1 MLLISMLTLVSEGVF
16 LLKPLS
22 LLLVGLGFTLA
33 APALAE
39 FSLAQIPPLTNKTPI
54 TLVAEKGFWTDYLTQ
69 EMLPKFTEKTGVK
82 VNVVSTEL
90 EGMFELQTHALLQGE
105 GKYDLLTMEA
115 GWAKEWAANGYTVPL
130 LELAK
135 LYDPDGEKAMES
147 YLEPYY
153 PSLLNILSYHGELH
167 AIPYNNYVMG
177 SHYRADLFENKTEQT
192 QFQQRFGYPLKPAT
206 NFDQL
211 QDQAAFF
218 TRKAGELLADKPL
231 NHDFY
236 GLALMSGNKPHI
248 NDEFSSIIWSLGG
261 TWMWPVY
268 NPQKQITHFEVP
280 AINQEAIKASTIY
293 RKLMPYAIPADDK
306 FAFNE
311 AANAMATGQVAIWP
325 FAYNNLWSASFK
337 VEANIPGARL
347 GVAQVPGGMPYNG
360 AYAFAVSYDSKN
372 PQAAYWL
379 LKYMGTYEAQYAY
392 ALGGGNPCR
401 MDVVTAP
408 EFKQASKR
416 AIAGAFEASHVANLF
431 WSTKVLEVGHFTTT
445 AMGQIY
451 PELSH
456 ACYAASRH
464 EANSTD
470 IFIELS
476 NKIKYLQNTYGEV
489 PAIDKKNK

>member
-1 MLLISMLTLVSEGVF
+1 MLKSIHILLIGFGLTLAM
-16 LLKPLS
+16 P
-22 LLLVGLGFTLA
+22 TR
-33 APALAE
+33 AE
-39 FSLAQIPPLTNKTPI
+39 FSLAQIPPLSNQTPI

-82 VNVVSTEL
+82 VKVVSTDL
-90 EGMFELQTHALLQGE
+90 GTMFDLQTQALQLGE
-105 GKYDLLTMEA
+105 GRYDLLSMEA
-115 GWAKEWAANGYTVPL
+115 GWAKEWAANGYTAPL
-130 LELAK
+130 VELAK

-153 PSLLNILSYHGELH
+153 PSLLNILSYHGEIH

-177 SHYRADLFENKTEQT
+177 SHYRADLFENKTEQIN
-192 QFQQRFGYPLKPAT
+192 FQQRFGYQLAPAK
-206 NFDQL
+206 NLGEL
-211 QDQAAFF
+211 QDQAVFF
-218 TRKAGELLADKPL
+218 TRKAGTQLADKVL
-231 NHDFY
+231 AQDFY

-261 TWMWPVY
+261 AWMWPKY
-268 NPQKQITHFEVP
+268 NQQKQLTHFEIP
-280 AINQEAIKASTIY
+280 TINHEAIKATDIY
-293 RKLMPYAIPADDK
+293 RQLMPYALPADDQ

-311 AANAMATGQVAIWP
+311 AANALATGRVAIWP
-325 FAYNNLWSASFK
+325 FAYNNLWSASFQ
-337 VEANIPGARL
+337 VEKNIPGARL
-347 GVAQVPGGMPYNG
+347 GVAQVPGGHPYNG

-379 LKYMGTYEAQYAY
+379 LKYMGTFEAQRAY

-408 EFKQASKR
+408 EFKQDSLR
-416 AIAGAFEASHVANLF
+416 EVAGAFEVSHAANLF
-431 WSTKVLEVGHFTTT
+431 WSTKVLELGHFTST

-456 ACYAASRH
+456 ACYAASH
-464 EANSTD
+464 KQTDSTN

-476 NKIKYLQNTYGEV
+476 ARIKNLQNTYGEV
-489 PAIDKKNK
+489 PAIDKNNAK

>member
-1 MLLISMLTLVSEGVF
+1 LLTRLSILLFGLGLTLA
-16 LLKPLS
+16 P
-22 LLLVGLGFTLA
+22 
-33 APALAE
+33 PALAE
-39 FSLAQIPPLTNKTPI
+39 FSLDQIPPLPNKTPI

-69 EMLPKFTEKTGVK
+69 QMLPKFTEKTGVK
-82 VNVVSTEL
+82 VNVISTEL
-90 EGMFELQTHALLQGE
+90 ESMFELQTHALLMGE

-177 SHYRADLFENKTEQT
+177 SHYRADLFENKTEQSH
-192 QFQQRFGYPLKPAT
+192 FQQRFGYPLKPAT
-206 NFDQL
+206 NFQEL
-211 QDQAAFF
+211 EDQAVFF

-231 NHDFY
+231 THNFY

-261 TWMWPVY
+261 VWMWPIY
-268 NPQKQITHFEVP
+268 DQQKKLTHFEVP
-280 AINQEAIKASTIY
+280 SVNQQAITAGIIY
-293 RKLMPYAIPADDK
+293 RKLMPYAYPADDK

-311 AANAMATGQVAIWP
+311 AAHAMATGQVAIWP
-325 FAYNNLWSASFK
+325 FAYNNLWPASFK
-337 VEANIPGARL
+337 VEANIT
-347 GVAQVPGGMPYNG
+347 G

-379 LKYMGTYEAQYAY
+379 LKYMGTFEAQYAY

-416 AIAGAFEASHVANLF
+416 SVAGAFEASHIANLF

-456 ACYAASRH
+456 ACYAASQH

-476 NKIKYLQNTYGEV
+476 TKIKHLQNTYGEV